1 MHIFDNLKQYDTRNR
16 PQPKFDA
23 PISDEVRAYNERVEK
38 DAKKEKLLSSIF
50 VPLFFI
56 VFIGGIIA
64 IANSESIQY
73 LLAGG
78 AILVAFAFIFF
89 VSYVLLT
96 NAKHRRWKRI
106 VIAAVIGLVVI
117 GLLILI
123 GSVLP
128 DSYVNDAHRPDRF

>member
-78 AILVAFAFIFF
+78 AILVAFAFIFLSLMF
-89 VSYVLLT
+89 CLLT
-96 NAKHRRWKRI
+96 QN
-106 VIAAVIGLVVI
+106 IGD
-117 GLLILI
+117 GKE
-123 GSVLP
+123 
-128 DSYVNDAHRPDRF
+128 